1 MRGIHL
7 VAIPETCQ
15 EHNRGILPFPVSP
28 TKHVCKEKRKM
39 RKNFLMGVLT
49 VSLLIIGAAG
59 ASAQE
64 VTPVEKDRALQYLET
79 TKKNVL
85 EATKGLSEAQWN
97 FKPGPDRWSAAQ
109 VMEHIA
115 AAEDYIRGIV
125 KEKVMLAPAGEPS
138 RDVKK
143 TDEAV
148 LALVPDRTTKAQAPG
163 PLVPTNRF
171 GSPEGSLKHFV
182 ESRAATVDFL
192 KNTPGLR
199 DHVTDSPLGK
209 LDGYQFVLF
218 IAAHSERH
226 TKQIDEVKSDPNFPK
241 K

>member
-1 MRGIHL
+1 MHSSQGT
-7 VAIPETCQ
+7 ETSTGAQ
-15 EHNRGILPFPVSP
+15 LWYAVLPRFADQ
-28 TKHVCKEKRKM
+28 THEQGERKM
-39 RKNFLMGVLT
+39 RKNSLTGVLT
-49 VSLLIIGAAG
+49 ALLLLIGAAT

-64 VTPVEKDRALQYLET
+64 VTPAEKDRALQYLET

-97 FKPGPDRWSAAQ
+97 FKPAPDRWSVAQ

-115 AAEDYIRGIV
+115 AAEDFIRTLT
-125 KEKVMLAPAGEPS
+125 KEKIMAAPAGEPG
-138 RDVKK
+138 RDLKK

-148 LALVPDRTTKAQAPG
+148 LAMVPDRTSKVQAPE

-171 GSPEGSLKHFV
+171 ATPEGSIKHFV
-182 ESRAATVDFL
+182 ESRAETEGFL
-192 KNTPGLR
+192 KTATGMR
-199 DHVTDSPLGK
+199 DHVSDSPLGK
-209 LDGYQFVLF
+209 LDAYEFVLL

-226 TKQIDEVKSDPNFPK
+226 TKQINEVKADANFPK